1 MPCPAADRNLLFGI
15 LALQMD
21 FITRDA
27 LIAAMSSW
35 VLDKHRPIGEIMVEY
50 GGLDPRLHC
59 LLEQMVEAH
68 LERHSGDPQESLAA
82 VGAVGSVASDLRRSI
97 ADREVLA
104 SLDVLGSGQRE
115 DPYQTQLPTSDPT
128 SPFVRFRKVR
138 EHAAGNLGV
147 VYVAR
152 DEELNREVALKEI
165 KERNADHLHSRAKF
179 LLEAEVTG
187 GLEHPG
193 IVPVYGLGRYSDG
206 RPFYAM
212 RFIRGRS
219 LLEAVN
225 RFHAENAHD
234 TDVSRRSLA
243 LQGLLRRFTD
253 VCNAVAYAHSRGVLH
268 RDLKPDNVMVGRY
281 GETLVVDWGLA
292 KACGV
297 SGQPELLEIVD
308 EHLPEEV
315 LRPSTAES
323 AEATQAGSLVGT
335 PAYMSPEQASGRI
348 DLMGPA
354 SDIYGL
360 GATLYHVI
368 VGQPPIQAATL
379 GEALQ
384 KVRDGEIPRPRSL
397 APWLDPGLEAICLQ
411 AMAAKPDDRYR
422 SARGLA
428 EDLDRW
434 MAGEAVSAYP
444 EPWTRRAWRWAKR
457 HRMSM
462 LAAASVLLMVMVGL
476 AIAQV
481 IQSQANSALGAKNLE
496 LGAKNLELARANRRA
511 EARFD
516 LARDAIGSLKSVVTQ
531 DELLKNEELT
541 GLRNKLLGTVAGFY
555 ERLDPLLQ
563 EQEDAQARTMLAQSY
578 EELGRLI
585 ADIGRM
591 PDALAAHEKAL
602 AIRRQLNA
610 LPDAGPDE
618 ARDLARSLIDVGDLE
633 TSRTIRDEKRWI
645 QVLAEAREIAER
657 LSATHADVAEYQELI
672 AESLFIS
679 GKDRIWFGHPWPDKE
694 AMELMS
700 QALAIRERVASSH
713 PELESNQRALAQIYY
728 QLGFHS
734 AGARWILAA
743 LDPALRYFRHAL
755 AIQERLAKTHP
766 ENLDDQLAGADTLIK
781 IGEQLQEYD
790 QRREALASFGRA
802 QSILNQLAA
811 AHPAVIRIQ
820 ILQTKCHDVVAQLR
834 QKMGDHNLAL
844 EALRANQK
852 ILERLAAAH
861 PETPAYRRQ
870 QGVNF
875 CNMVAPLAKLS
886 RKVEARQSFERAQSI
901 LNELLKEIPVDAS
914 PMGLGSAFNELG
926 RTASASGWYTDA
938 VAAHRRAVSIG
949 RRLARAPINFYL
961 LARDQSLL
969 AGAASRP
976 GSGVSAE
983 QARAEADLAVADLRR
998 AIEAGYR
1005 EFASM
1010 RVDADLDPIRG
1021 RPDVQALLLGPSVPA
1036 QPFAPC
1042 CVRDRETG
1050 EASGALVLWLRSGRS
1065 RLRRRHPLGRYWLDQ
1080 HALRPPVRSRHDHAV
1095 LLDQLAN
1102 ECGVGGHAERAE
1114 VFVDENVRRPGTD
1127 FSPCLVEN
1135 PTHALFRFIRREHAP
1150 PRAWIQTE

>member
-1 MPCPAADRNLLFGI
+1 
-15 LALQMD
+15 
-21 FITRDA
+21 
-27 LIAAMSSW
+27 
-35 VLDKHRPIGEIMVEY
+35 
-50 GGLDPRLHC
+50 
-59 LLEQMVEAH
+59 MVEAH
-68 LERHSGDPQESLAA
+68 LERHSGDPQASLAA
-82 VGAVGSVASDLRRSI
+82 LGGGDSVASALRRSI
-97 ADREVLA
+97 ADSEVQA
-104 SLDVLGSGQRE
+104 SLAACGPSQSY
-115 DPYQTQLPTSDPT
+115 DPYRTQLPTSEPD
-128 SPFVRFRKVR
+128 SASVRFRKVR

-193 IVPVYGLGRYSDG
+193 IVPVYGLGRYADG

-225 RFHAENAHD
+225 GFHKENAHEGH
-234 TDVSRRSLA
+234 SGRRSLA

-297 SGQPELLEIVD
+297 SGGPATIELVD
-308 EHLPEEV
+308 EPLPEAT
-315 LRPSTAES
+315 LRPSSADE

-348 DLMGPA
+348 DLLGPA

-360 GATLYHVI
+360 GATLYHVM
-368 VGQPPIQAATL
+368 VGQPPIQAASL

-397 APWLDPGLEAICLQ
+397 APWLDPALEAVCLK
-411 AMAAKPDDRYR
+411 AMAPKLEERYS
-422 SARGLA
+422 SARALA

-434 MAGEAVSAYP
+434 IAGEAVSAYP
-444 EPWTRRAWRWAKR
+444 EPWTRRAWRWARR

-462 LAAASVLLMVMVGL
+462 LAAASVLLMVLVAL

-481 IQSQANSALGAKNLE
+481 IQSQANRALGVKNRE
-496 LGAKNLELARANRRA
+496 LATKNIELARANQRA

-516 LARDAIGSLKSVVTQ
+516 LARDAIGSLKSVITQ

-541 GLRNKLLGTVAGFY
+541 GLRNKLLSTVAGFY
-555 ERLDPLLQ
+555 ERLEPLLQ
-563 EQEDAQARTMLAQSY
+563 DQEDRQARTLLAQSY

-585 ADIGRM
+585 SDIGRF
-591 PDALAAHEKAL
+591 PDALAAQEKAL

-610 LPDAGPDE
+610 LPGAGSDA
-618 ARDLARSLIDVGDLE
+618 ARDLARSLVEVGSLE
-633 TSRTIRDEKRWI
+633 TSKPMRDESRWLQAI
-645 QVLAEAREIAER
+645 TEAREIAER
-657 LSATHADVAEYQELI
+657 LSLAHPDVAEYQELI
-672 AESLFIS
+672 AECLFIS
-679 GKDRIWFGHPWPDKE
+679 AKDRIWYGHPSPDKE
-694 AMELMS
+694 STGLLS
-700 QALAIRERVASSH
+700 QALAIRERLASSH
-713 PELESNQRALAQIYY
+713 PERESNQRAMAQIYY
-728 QLGFHS
+728 QLGFDS
-734 AGARWILAA
+734 SGGRWILAA
-743 LDPALRYFRHAL
+743 LDPALRYYRHAL
-755 AIQERLAKTHP
+755 AIQERLAKAHP
-766 ENLDDQLAGADTLIK
+766 ENLDDQLGGADTLIN
-781 IGEQLQEYD
+781 IGEQLQVYD
-790 QRREALASFGRA
+790 QWREALEALGRA
-802 QSILNQLAA
+802 ESKLNRLAA

-820 ILQTKCHDVVAQLR
+820 IHQTTCHDVVAQLR

-870 QGVNF
+870 QGENY
-875 CNMVAPLAKLS
+875 CNMVAPLAKLG
-886 RKVEARQSFERAQSI
+886 RKVESQQSFERAQSL
-901 LNELLKEIPVDAS
+901 LNNLANDIPPDAP
-914 PMGLGSAFNELG
+914 PMGLGQAFRELG
-926 RTASASGWYTDA
+926 RAASASGWNAEA
-938 VAAHRRAVSIG
+938 VAAYRRAVSIR
-949 RRLARAPINFYL
+949 RRLARLPIHFYL
-961 LARDQSLL
+961 LACDQSLL

-983 QARAEADLAVADLRR
+983 QARAEADVAVADLRKS
-998 AIEAGYR
+998 IEAGYR

-1010 RVDADLDPIRG
+1010 RADADLDPIRG
-1021 RPDVQALLLGPSVPA
+1021 RPDVQALLLSPSVPA
-1036 QPFAPC
+1036 QPFA
-1042 CVRDRETG
+1042 R
-1050 EASGALVLWLRSGRS
+1050 
-1065 RLRRRHPLGRYWLDQ
+1065 
-1080 HALRPPVRSRHDHAV
+1080 
-1095 LLDQLAN
+1095 
-1102 ECGVGGHAERAE
+1102 
-1114 VFVDENVRRPGTD
+1114 
-1127 FSPCLVEN
+1127 
-1135 PTHALFRFIRREHAP
+1135 
-1150 PRAWIQTE
+1150 